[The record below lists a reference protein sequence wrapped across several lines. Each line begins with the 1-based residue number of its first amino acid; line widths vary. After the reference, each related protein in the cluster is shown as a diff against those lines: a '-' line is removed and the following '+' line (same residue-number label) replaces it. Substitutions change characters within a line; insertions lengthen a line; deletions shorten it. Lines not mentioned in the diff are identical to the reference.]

1 MGLREGTDVRDEEVT
16 SAPCARIKSP
26 RLFIRCGRETRPL
39 QQVLRGWTE
48 DPGVKCAK
56 VNLGKGPELFLI
68 KQRKQEI
75 RPVDTKPDGLRAGCQ
90 K

>member
-1 MGLREGTDVRDEEVT
+1 MA
-16 SAPCARIKSP
+16 SAPCARIKSL
-26 RLFIRCGRETRPL
+26 RLFIRCGGDAAL
-39 QQVLRGWTE
+39 QQVLRGWME
-48 DPGVKCAK
+48 DPVLKCAK

-75 RPVDTKPDGLRAGCQ
+75 RPLDTKPDGLRAECQ